1 MSLHSP
7 SPIGPGRPRE
17 FDFDDAV
24 RDATA
29 VFQAHGYTATSMVH
43 LIEGT
48 GLSRG
53 SLYKA
58 FSDKH
63 SLFLAALDRY
73 AANGLSRLSND
84 LDKEPPR
91 EAIRTTLRHYARLST
106 AREGHRGCLV
116 TAAAMELLPADD
128 EVRERV
134 SATFKRMQNLLAT
147 AIRRG
152 QSSGEISTRCD
163 ARAHARFLLC
173 TIEGMRVLGK
183 TGPSEAEME
192 ALIAIA
198 MDTLD

>member
-1 MSLHSP
+1 MSLESP
-7 SPIGPGRPRE
+7 PSVGPGRPRE

-24 RDATA
+24 RDAVV
-29 VFQAHGYTATSMVH
+29 VFQTHGYTATSMVH

-73 AANGLSRLSND
+73 TSDGLSRLSND
-84 LDKEPPR
+84 LDKEPAR
-91 EAIRTTLRHYARLST
+91 EAIRATLQHYARLST
-106 AREGHRGCLV
+106 ARKGRRGCLV
-116 TAAAMELLPADD
+116 TAAATELLPTDD

-134 SATFKRMQNLLAT
+134 SAMFKRMQNLLAA
-147 AIRRG
+147 AIRKG
-152 QSSGEISTRCD
+152 QSSGDISTRHE
-163 ARAHARFLLC
+163 AQTLARFLLC
-173 TIEGMRVLGK
+173 TMEGMRVLGK

-198 MDTLD
+198 VNALD